1 MPRIFDN
8 IELNLLPAL
17 RETLKVSSRSDF
29 CVGYFN
35 LRGWKAIDDLVEQW
49 IGGPGKQC
57 RLLVGM
63 QRLPHDEL
71 RTAFSLS
78 QDRDALDNQSA
89 LRLKKRLAEEFRN
102 QLILGVPTNADEAGL
117 RRLAA
122 LVTVT
127 DMPNSDFTPSQMI

>member
-8 IELNLLPAL
+8 IELGLLPAL
-17 RETLKVSSRSDF
+17 RETLKVSSCSDF

-49 IGGPGKQC
+49 AGGPGKQC

-63 QRLPHDEL
+63 QRLPQDEL

-78 QDRDALDNQSA
+78 QDRDALDTKAPCA
-89 LRLKKRLAEEFRN
+89 LRKDWPK
-102 QLILGVPTNADEAGL
+102 
-117 RRLAA
+117 
-122 LVTVT
+122 
-127 DMPNSDFTPSQMI
+127 NSGIS